1 MDFAPYPDDHTA
13 MSNDPNW
20 PPSHE
25 QLPKNMSNTTNDP
38 EQKYGEREP
47 HEKPKLDLKF
57 NPDGTHVHTIIQYV
71 KKCGAA
77 AYHKLMKDAA
87 DGEPLWTTGADMD
100 AAEAILW
107 LEAYYKNELKK
118 QADLIADGTLIRR
131 DELVKFLNE
140 RLLDEEKG
148 VRWNMHNDGSAVT
161 VVQNIID
168 HLNKKPA

>member
-1 MDFAPYPDDHTA
+1 
-13 MSNDPNW
+13 
-20 PPSHE
+20 
-25 QLPKNMSNTTNDP
+25 MSNTTNDP

-57 NPDGTHVHTIIQYV
+57 NPDGTHVYTIIQYV

-118 QADLIADGTLIRR
+118 QADLITDGTLIRR
-131 DELVKFLNE
+131 DELVAWLE
-140 RLLDEEKG
+140 GRIHWSKG
-148 VRWNMHNDGSAVT
+148 AHTALGEVNHNTGAAFGLQGEICAIQRV
-161 VVQNIID
+161 ID
-168 HLNKKPA
+168 HINKKT